1 MVAALVG
8 TVFFITRITRNLDHS
23 DLASTGEGEGLE
35 DFMLTHDQHHDPH
48 QFRTARERDHDH
60 AHHLQQHDTHAH
72 QLHDSAVDADGSIVV
87 QTADKPAGAPPVLAP
102 AHTVGGD
109 AAAHAAAGGA
119 AAAHTGSHSEAAA
132 AATQQQ
138 HAAHPAVPAA
148 QQAHPA
154 VPDTAQQA
162 APQAQQRAAHTDQQ
176 PAAHV
181 EHHAAAATQQQAVP
195 AVQQPAAATPP
206 QQQQPAQA
214 VHEAPKVQPPK
225 VHNQADAVV
234 AVDAGELPEPAEEG
248 AAAAAPAQHHAHHA
262 HAARLDS
269 HSPATGLYALT
280 AVDIDG
286 RERHLSEFAG
296 KVTLVVNVASQCG
309 FTDANYKGLQE
320 AYNKYHKFGFEV
332 LAFPS
337 NEFGNQEPGSNADI
351 KSFCTDRYHTTFPI
365 FSKVQVN
372 GPSAHPVFQY
382 LRRELPAD
390 QGGGGGVAAGKDIGW
405 NFYKFLVGR
414 DGKPVKLFHQQW
426 QQAVVEHAVYEM
438 LVDPQYVLDSGMHH
452 G

>member
-1 MVAALVG
+1 MQRRIRFAGGSDGPEILPRSSQSGGRSSRSDKSGLIKSVLMVAALVG

-72 QLHDSAVDADGSIVV
+72 QLHDSA
-87 QTADKPAGAPPVLAP
+87 
-102 AHTVGGD
+102 
-109 AAAHAAAGGA
+109 
-119 AAAHTGSHSEAAA
+119 
-132 AATQQQ
+132 
-138 HAAHPAVPAA
+138 
-148 QQAHPA
+148 
-154 VPDTAQQA
+154 
-162 APQAQQRAAHTDQQ
+162 
-176 PAAHV
+176 
-181 EHHAAAATQQQAVP
+181 
-195 AVQQPAAATPP
+195 
-206 QQQQPAQA
+206 
-214 VHEAPKVQPPK
+214 
-225 VHNQADAVV
+225 
-234 AVDAGELPEPAEEG
+234 
-248 AAAAAPAQHHAHHA
+248 
-262 HAARLDS
+262 
-269 HSPATGLYALT
+269 T

-351 KSFCTDRYHTTFPI
+351 KSFCADRYHTTFPI